1 MQTRHHRRRLRHRRD
16 DVVRKGGRVR
26 RGETHAL
33 DALHATDGP
42 QQISKRA
49 ALTKAAAALDRSL
62 NGGTPS
68 VATSNVLKNV
78 LESLDSLPRPAE
90 GTDREMDALDA
101 ALAELTRDALT
112 AS

>member
-1 MQTRHHRRRLRHRRD
+1 MREMTNELFQVAPPPTGD
-16 DVVRKGGRVR
+16 IEEAVKD
-26 RGETHAL
+26 AFADL
-33 DALHATDGP
+33 DAKGVLGP
-42 QQISKRA
+42 IERAKRA
-49 ALTKAAAALDRSL
+49 ALVKAAAALDRSL
-62 NGGTPS
+62 TGGAPS

-101 ALAELTRDALT
+101 ALAELTRNALT

>member
-1 MQTRHHRRRLRHRRD
+1 MNELTSELFPVSPPPTGD
-16 DVVRKGGRVR
+16 IENAVKD
-26 RGETHAL
+26 AFADL
-33 DALHATDGP
+33 DAKGVLGP
-42 QQISKRA
+42 IERAKRA
-49 ALTKAAAALDRSL
+49 ALVKAAAALDRSL

-68 VATSNVLKNV
+68 VATSSVLKNV

>member
-1 MQTRHHRRRLRHRRD
+1 MREMTTELFQVEPPPTGD
-16 DVVRKGGRVR
+16 IENAVKD
-26 RGETHAL
+26 AFADL
-33 DALHATDGP
+33 DAKGVLGP
-42 QQISKRA
+42 IERAKRA
-49 ALTKAAAALDRSL
+49 ALVKAAAALARSL

-78 LESLDSLPRPAE
+78 LEPLDSLPRPAE

>member
-1 MQTRHHRRRLRHRRD
+1 MREMTNELFQVAPPPTGD
-16 DVVRKGGRVR
+16 IEEAVKD
-26 RGETHAL
+26 AFADL
-33 DALHATDGP
+33 DAKGVLGP
-42 QQISKRA
+42 IERAKRA
-49 ALTKAAAALDRSL
+49 ALVKAAAALDQSL
-62 NGGTPS
+62 NGGAPS

-101 ALAELTRDALT
+101 ALAELTRNALT

>member
-1 MQTRHHRRRLRHRRD
+1 MHEMTDELFQVKPPPT
-16 DVVRKGGRVR
+16 
-26 RGETHAL
+26 GEIENAVKDAFADL
-33 DALHATDGP
+33 DAKGVLGP
-42 QQISKRA
+42 IERAKRA
-49 ALTKAAAALDRSL
+49 ALVKAAAALDRSL
-62 NGGTPS
+62 NSGTPS

>member
-1 MQTRHHRRRLRHRRD
+1 MREMTNELFQVEPPPTGEIEDAVREAFD
-16 DVVRKGGRVR
+16 D
-26 RGETHAL
+26 L
-33 DALHATDGP
+33 DAKGVLGP
-42 QQISKRA
+42 IE
-49 ALTKAAAALDRSL
+49 
-62 NGGTPS
+62 NGGAPS

-90 GTDREMDALDA
+90 GTDRELDAFDA

>member
-1 MQTRHHRRRLRHRRD
+1 MREMATELVQVEPPPTGDIENAVKDAFADLEA
-16 DVVRKGGRVR
+16 KGV
-26 RGETHAL
+26 L
-33 DALHATDGP
+33 GP
-42 QQISKRA
+42 IERAKRA
-49 ALTKAAAALDRSL
+49 ALVKAAAALDRSL

-101 ALAELTRDALT
+101 ALAELTRDALN

>member
-1 MQTRHHRRRLRHRRD
+1 MHEMTNELFPVAPPPTGDIEDAVREAFD
-16 DVVRKGGRVR
+16 D
-26 RGETHAL
+26 L
-33 DALHATDGP
+33 DAKGVLGP
-42 QQISKRA
+42 IERAKRA
-49 ALTKAAAALDRSL
+49 ALIKAAAALDRSL
-62 NGGTPS
+62 NGVAPS

-90 GTDREMDALDA
+90 GTDRELDAFDA

>member
-1 MQTRHHRRRLRHRRD
+1 MREMTNELFQVAPPPTGD
-16 DVVRKGGRVR
+16 IEEAVKD
-26 RGETHAL
+26 AFADL
-33 DALHATDGP
+33 DAKGVLGP
-42 QQISKRA
+42 IERAKRA
-49 ALTKAAAALDRSL
+49 ALVKAAAALDRSL
-62 NGGTPS
+62 NSGAPS

-101 ALAELTRDALT
+101 ALAELTRNALT